1 MRKSMYLDMSEL
13 EQLAERIQ
21 QMAEGDIIN
30 FICWLLPKLQ
40 QELIGRAKLRTPVN
54 SGDLRKHWQPGEIRI
69 IGDVVEAE
77 VINDLE
83 YASDVE
89 YGFRSHFV
97 PGYWQGKTFVY
108 SKGAKTGMQVGPP
121 GGRVPGRFMLKI
133 SLEEIER
140 ELPAYLDDMLQDY
153 LDKHFN

>member
-1 MRKSMYLDMSEL
+1 MRKSLYLDISEL
-13 EQLAERIQ
+13 ERMAERLRQLSKRDVI
-21 QMAEGDIIN
+21 D
-30 FICWLLPKLQ
+30 FIRWLLPKIQ
-40 QELIGRAKLRTPVN
+40 QEIIGKVKLRTPVN
-54 SGDLRKHWQPGEIRI
+54 SGDLRRRWQPGEIRI
-69 IGDVVEAE
+69 TGNVIEAE

-97 PGYWQGKTFVY
+97 PGYWEGNTFVY

-133 SLEEIER
+133 SLEEMER
-140 ELPAYLDDMLQDY
+140 ELPTYLDEKLQAF
-153 LDKHFN
+153 LDQRFR